1 MTWPTEA
8 QCPKFY
14 GPKGENQTSIV
25 LPFPMVLDWDRT
37 KTIRTMTCHEK
48 VADAMLRV
56 FTKLRDHYGMTQ
68 LEDLGINQ
76 FGGCLNV
83 RPKRGSKPR
92 NGQVQWSIHSWGC
105 AVDLDPDRNKLKET
119 KTTARFARPEYL
131 PMWKIIEGEGAISL
145 GRARNFDWMH
155 FQFARV

>member
-14 GPKGENQTSIV
+14 GPKGENQTSIA
-25 LPFPMVLDWDRT
+25 LPFPMVLDWDKT

-48 VADAMLRV
+48 VAEPMTRIFQNLLAHYGLE
-56 FTKLRDHYGMTQ
+56 KLR
-68 LEDLGINQ
+68 ELGIDQ

-83 RPKRGSKPR
+83 RLKRGSKSS
-92 NGQVQWSIHSWGC
+92 WSIHSWGC
-105 AVDLDPDRNKLKET
+105 AVDLDPDRNGLRET
-119 KTTARFARPEYL
+119 SKTARFARPEYL
-131 PMWKIIEGEGAISL
+131 PMWKIIENEGAVSL

-155 FQFARV
+155 WQFARP